1 VNGFT
6 DFQQNSDSQTVSSAY
21 SCTAAVLHGRAHP
34 RIQTVK
40 SGSREAELSGTT
52 ASCSCTSTVYGCSY
66 GRRTLELCCCD
77 DDTRDTDAGH
87 FRKPEKTGA
96 RSF

>member
-40 SGSREAELSGTT
+40 SGSREAELSVRYGT
-52 ASCSCTSTVYGCSY
+52 ASCSCSY